1 MFSRPVFLKMFV
13 LQVLLLPL
21 IVKAQQPLFLSPQ
34 PQEIKTGTGTFDLA
48 AKPDIYISN
57 AGYAETAFSAGQL
70 QQELKDGP
78 GLDAKIVTKPKKAGI
93 LLGLTGRDRKIDE
106 LLAERNLTLPDKA
119 TEEGYIL
126 CTGEDVIFIA
136 ARTEAGLFYGVQ
148 TLKQLIRANRT
159 GNSIPALTI
168 TDWPAL
174 RYRGW
179 MDDISRG
186 PIPTVDFL
194 KDCIRKMSEFRLNF
208 FTLYTEHTFSLKKY
222 PDIAPPGSL
231 TAEEIAELTA
241 YAAQYHMD
249 VIGNFQSF
257 GHMGKILANPFYSG
271 LRENGDILNPASED
285 TYRFLGDV
293 YSEIVPAYKSPFF
306 NINCDETQGLGE
318 GRSKRMAD
326 SIGLDGIYAYHINRI
341 DKLLKP
347 YGKRLMMWGDIAVN
361 NSGIISKLPKDLVI
375 LSWGY
380 HAAESFDDAILPF
393 KNTGFDFMV
402 APGVS
407 CWSELW
413 PGMSN
418 AAININNYVR
428 DGAKLGAIGMM
439 NTAWDDNGHNLFNY
453 NWHGLAWGAECSW
466 RPAPPSTGELAVRER
481 NEKLAQFNRSFDRL
495 FFGAEGITPAL
506 FAIDSLRLLPVR
518 GIVGEGAFWQDLL
531 DFNLENT
538 SEDYG
543 DKNLEVVTRAN
554 TLIQKIQ
561 QLKSD
566 AGRNRYLLDH
576 AVFALK
582 RVIFSADKNLARIIL
597 YQAKESGSEY
607 AVLLAKPELEKLKN
621 ELYDIKKEYI
631 RLWKM
636 ENRDWWLD
644 KNLNDYNRLARQ
656 CDDADKVV
664 FIEPQP
670 EMIDGSRPVILSTLF
685 SDQILVYTTDG
696 TEPTVRSEVYTGPLM
711 IDSKVVIKAAV
722 KTGNSLGV
730 VSQQSVLVH
739 KGIGCPMKIK
749 AAYSTYNPAY
759 AAGGDQ
765 ALLDGLTG
773 SLNFADGRWQGYQGQ
788 DLELEIDLGKTTPVS
803 SVSMDFL
810 QNAYSWILLPKDV
823 QIFTSGDG
831 SDYRLVS
838 TLTHD
843 VPPTGQTTIIHTFK
857 AGFEN
862 MSTQY
867 LKIVAHSRG
876 NLPEGHHAAG
886 NPSFLFTDEVIIR

>member
-1 MFSRPVFLKMFV
+1 MLIV
-13 LQVLLLPL
+13 QALLLPL
-21 IVKAQQPLFLSPQ
+21 FLKAQQPLFLSPL
-34 PQEIKTGTGTFDLA
+34 PQEIKNGTGTIDLGR
-48 AKPDIYISN
+48 KPDIFISN
-57 AGYAETAFSAGQL
+57 TGFKETLFSAEQL
-70 QQELKDGP
+70 QQEIR
-78 GLDAKIVTKPKKAGI
+78 DALGKEPKILTKPKKAGI
-93 LLGLTGRDRKIDE
+93 LLGLTGRDRETDRLMKE
-106 LLAERNLTLPDKA
+106 MNLALPDKA
-119 TEEGYIL
+119 KEEGYIL
-126 CTGEDVIFIA
+126 HVGNEVIFIA
-136 ARTEAGLFYGVQ
+136 AETEAGLFYGVQ

-159 GNSIPALTI
+159 GDVLPVLTI

-194 KDCIRKMSEFRLNF
+194 KDCIRKMAEFKQNF

-231 TAEEIAELTA
+231 TAEEIEELTA

-257 GHMGKILANPFYSG
+257 GHMGKILANPFYANLG
-271 LRENGDILNPASED
+271 ENSDILNPACED

-293 YSEIVPAYKSPFF
+293 YSELVPAYKSPFF

-318 GRSKRMAD
+318 GGSKRMAD

-361 NSGIISKLPKDLVI
+361 NEGIISKLPKDLVI

-380 HAAESFDDAILPF
+380 HAAGSFDDAILPF
-393 KNTGFDFMV
+393 KKTGFDFMV

-418 AAININNYVR
+418 AAVNISNYVR
-428 DGAKLGAIGMM
+428 DGAKLGAMGMM

-466 RPAPPSTGELAVRER
+466 HPAPPSAGEQADRER
-481 NEKLAQFNRSFDRL
+481 NEKLALFNRSFGKL
-495 FFGAEGITPAL
+495 FFGADGITEAF

-518 GIVGEGAFWQDLL
+518 GIVGEGAFWQDIL
-531 DFNLENT
+531 DFNPENT
-538 SEDYG
+538 SEEYG
-543 DKNLEVVTRAN
+543 DKNLEVVTRAEA
-554 TLIQKIQ
+554 LIQRIQ
-561 QLKSD
+561 RLKST
-566 AGRNRYLLDH
+566 AGRNRDLLDH

-597 YQAKESGSEY
+597 CEAKESGSPY
-607 AVLLAKPELEKLKN
+607 AASLAGAETKKLKN
-621 ELYDIKKEYI
+621 ELYEIKKEYI

-644 KNLNDYNRLARQ
+644 KNLNDYDRMARQ
-656 CDDADKVV
+656 CDDAGKVV

-670 EMIDGSRPVILSTLF
+670 EIVNGMRPVILSTLF
-685 SDQILVYTTDG
+685 NDQVIVYTLDG
-696 TEPTVRSEVYTGPLM
+696 TDPTIRSEVYSGPLM
-711 IDSKVVIKAAV
+711 IGSRVVIKAAV
-722 KTGNSLGV
+722 KTGNSLGSM
-730 VSQQSVLVH
+730 SQQAVLVH

-749 AAYSTYNPAY
+749 ATYSNYNPAY

-788 DLELEIDLGKTTPVS
+788 DLELEIDLGKFQPVS

-823 QIFTSGDG
+823 QIFTSDDG
-831 SDYRLVS
+831 LTYRLVA

-843 VPPTGQTTIIHTFK
+843 VPPTGQTTVIHTFK
-857 AGFEN
+857 AGFESMN
-862 MSTQY
+862 THY
-867 LKIVAHSRG
+867 LKIIAHSQG